1 MKLTRRVFIEL
12 AGSSA
17 LMASAPSL
25 LAQGITVKRLPLPC
39 SPAQG
44 RWIGSAC
51 QGCTQYCAI
60 EVFNQNG
67 RATRVRGNQHSQ
79 GNHGFCCPRGHLI
92 PQENYDPDRIKQPL
106 KRTNPQKGRGV
117 DPKWI
122 PITWDEALDIVADK
136 MMELRNAG
144 EPEKLLYLKGRYGN
158 TSHAFYTE
166 LSQNCSALRTIFR
179 LPLFVPKLKKW
190 GRAIHKDFSLI
201 ETTTWEIQSV
211 LFSGALILLLPT
223 DRFRMSF
230 LDSERF
236 KRTAL

>member
-25 LAQGITVKRLPLPC
+25 LAQGVTVKRLPLPC

-106 KRTNPQKGRGV
+106 KRTNPQKGRGI

-144 EPEKLLYLKGRYGN
+144 EPERLLYLKGRYGN
-158 TSHAFYTE
+158 TSHALLYGTV
-166 LSQNCSALRTIFR
+166 AK
-179 LPLFVPKLKKW
+179 LFGSPNN
-190 GRAIHKDFSLI
+190 FS
-201 ETTTWEIQSV
+201 TSK
-211 LFSGALILLLPT
+211 
-223 DRFRMSF
+223 
-230 LDSERF
+230 SEA
-236 KRTAL
+236 KRS